1 MRQKL
6 IESILEILKLNGFKG
21 YQEDIYD
28 VHSDEAMDK
37 YYTTEGVS
45 VSFNFG
51 RGYVDIVGLTDE
63 EFYELKSNFESLGDY
78 MQDMDDFMQGYWEE
92 QAVQEQIELDMNNS
106 DWCIPDRINDT
117 DTLGD
122 TALERVIESVNNAIK
137 WLDAMYLY
145 KGPNGSKI
153 EDLPELQKAMTPRDW
168 AIYCMLNRLECDLH
182 V

>member
-6 IESILEILKLNGFKG
+6 IENILEILKLNEFKG
-21 YQEDIYD
+21 YQEDIFD
-28 VHSDEAMDK
+28 AHSDEAMDK
-37 YYTTEGVS
+37 YYTVEGVS

-63 EFYELKSNFESLGDY
+63 EFIELRSNFESLGDY
-78 MQDMDDFMQGYWEE
+78 LQDMDDFMQGYWEE

-106 DWCIPDRINDT
+106 NWCIPDRINDT
-117 DTLGD
+117 DILGD
-122 TALERVIESVNNAIK
+122 TALERVIESINNAIK

-153 EDLPELQKAMTPRDW
+153 ESLSELQKAMTPRDW
-168 AIYCMLNRLECDLH
+168 AIYCMLNRLECGLH
-182 V
+182 I